1 MSQQSDPVD
10 DHAFDDVVDGVVLG
24 DHHEAHL
31 EDEAVTD
38 TPAGAT
44 AGRFDPRQAS
54 ARRWM
59 ALVTG
64 ISMLVPGVALSI
76 VAGVGVGSWQ
86 VFETGL
92 ASATGAP
99 LGWVLVLESLAV
111 LAVVWGW
118 LGVVPG
124 PGTVVLALVGGP
136 VIGWLTGIVPPPAST
151 LGAWTMFGASCAM
164 IGFGISLYVPA
175 ELGPSAQ
182 DALFVGL
189 YRRFRWRPG
198 LAKFATDASLV
209 LGGWWLGGQV
219 GLGTVVVTLA
229 IPPII
234 EFAMPHGHRLAGTA
248 DVEVSPA

>member
-10 DHAFDDVVDGVVLG
+10 DHAVEDVVDGVVLG
-24 DHHEAHL
+24 DHRQAHL
-31 EDEAVTD
+31 RDEVAIT
-38 TPAGAT
+38 TPTGAT
-44 AGRFDPRQAS
+44 VGRFDPRQAS
-54 ARRWM
+54 PRRWIV
-59 ALVTG
+59 LVTG
-64 ISMLVPGVALSI
+64 MSILVPGVALSI

-92 ASATGAP
+92 AAATGAP

-111 LAVVWGW
+111 LAVVWAW
-118 LGVVPG
+118 LGVMPG

-136 VIGWLTGIVPPPAST
+136 VIGWLTGIVPPPATT
-151 LGAWTMFGASCAM
+151 LGAWAMFGAGCAM
-164 IGFGISLYVPA
+164 IGLGISLYVPA

-189 YRRFRWRPG
+189 HRRFRWRPG
-198 LAKFATDASLV
+198 LAKLATDASLV

-234 EFAMPHGHRLAGTA
+234 EFAMPHGHRLAGTS
-248 DVEVSPA
+248 DVGVALT